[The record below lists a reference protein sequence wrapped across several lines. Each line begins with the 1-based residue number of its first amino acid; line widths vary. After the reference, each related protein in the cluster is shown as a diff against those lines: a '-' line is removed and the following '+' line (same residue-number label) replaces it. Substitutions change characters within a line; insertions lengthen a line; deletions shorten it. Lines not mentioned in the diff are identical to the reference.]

1 MVAPSRVSEPFE
13 ARSLNSLMRREPVRW
28 SSAFIP
34 TLRDDPADAEAVS
47 HKLLVRAG
55 YVRQLMAGVYTMT
68 PLGFRSLRKVE
79 GIIREEIDRIGA
91 QEFRLP
97 CIHPRE
103 IWEKSGRWDSVGEE
117 MFRLTDRKGAELA
130 LGMTHEEIFAYH
142 AAELRS
148 YKSLPQIWY
157 QFQSKFRDEARPKSG
172 ILRVREFTM
181 KDSYSF
187 DIDQAGLDHA
197 FDQHF
202 EAYRRIFKRLAFEVV
217 AVEASSGV
225 MGGSQSIEFMMKS
238 DAGEDWVA
246 HCEKCGYAANIEK
259 AQSVLPEPKDGDG
272 LEAPEKFPTPGVRT
286 IEDLEKLEGGA
297 AAERQIKTLVYDID
311 GKTILI
317 LLRGDQQLSDQKL
330 IDQVEAESIR
340 AAEPK
345 EIRAALGAAPGSL
358 GAVGAG
364 DVYVIA
370 DEALRGRR
378 DMVTGANED
387 GFHLRGV
394 DVERDID
401 VKAWLDLREAKSGE
415 GCPMCQAPLAVHKTI
430 EVGHI
435 FKLGTRYSEVMGANV
450 QNEQGQSVP
459 IVMGS
464 YGIGLERN
472 MAAVV
477 EANHDENG
485 ICWPVNVAPYEVVV
499 TVVKP
504 KDVDCHEAGERLYE
518 KLTESGIDVLIDD
531 RDERPGVKFKDAD
544 LIGIPYR
551 VTVGPKGL
559 ADGIFEFVRRRDGQ
573 KRDLPLEHAV
583 ETIVEA
589 VLDERS

>member
-1 MVAPSRVSEPFE
+1 
-13 ARSLNSLMRREPVRW
+13 VRW

-34 TLRDDPADAEAVS
+34 TLRDDPADAEAIS

-55 YVRQLMAGVYTMT
+55 FIRQLMAGHYSMT
-68 PLGFRSLRKVE
+68 PLGLRSLRKIEAIVRDE
-79 GIIREEIDRIGA
+79 MDKIGG

-97 CIHPRE
+97 CMHPRE

-117 MFRLTDRKGAELA
+117 MFRLQDRKGADLA
-130 LGMTHEEIFAYH
+130 LGMTHEEIFAH
-142 AAELRS
+142 HSTELRS

-172 ILRVREFTM
+172 LLRVREFTM

-187 DIDQAGLDHA
+187 DLAEAGLDSA
-197 FDQHF
+197 FDRHL
-202 EAYRRIFKRLAFEVV
+202 EAYRRMFKRFGFEIV

-225 MGGSQSIEFMMKS
+225 MGGNTSIEFMLKS

-246 HCEKCGYAANIEK
+246 ACEQCGYAANVEK
-259 AQSVLPEPKDGDG
+259 AESILPEIEDGEG
-272 LEAPEKFPTPGVRT
+272 LAKPEKFSTPGVKT
-286 IEDLEKLEGGA
+286 IDELVLMEGGA
-297 AAERQIKTLVYDID
+297 AADRQIKTLVYQVDD
-311 GKTILI
+311 KSVLI
-317 LLRGDQQLSDQKL
+317 LLRGDHQLAEQKL
-330 IDQVEAESIR
+330 IDQVEAESMR
-340 AAEPK
+340 PAEPG
-345 EIRAALGAAPGSL
+345 EIKKLLGALPGSL
-358 GAVGAG
+358 GAVGR
-364 DVYVIA
+364 DDLFVIA
-370 DEALRGRR
+370 DLSLRGRR

-394 DVERDID
+394 DLERDIE
-401 VKAWLDLREAKSGE
+401 VKGWLDLREVEDGE
-415 GCPMCQAPLAVHKTI
+415 GCPQCKQPLSVHKTI

-435 FKLGTRYSEVMGANV
+435 FKLGTKYSEAMGASV
-450 QNEQGQSVP
+450 QDEKGESVP
-459 IVMGS
+459 LVMGS

-472 MAAVV
+472 MAAIV

-518 KLTESGIDVLIDD
+518 KLKEAGIDVIIDD

-544 LIGIPYR
+544 LVGFPYR

-559 ADGIFEFVRRRDGQ
+559 AEGIVEFVRRRDGQ
-573 KRDLPLEHAV
+573 TSDLPIEHAAG
-583 ETIVEA
+583 TIIEA
-589 VLDERS
+589 VLDDRF

>member
-1 MVAPSRVSEPFE
+1 M
-13 ARSLNSLMRREPVRW
+13 RW

-55 YVRQLMAGVYTMT
+55 FMRQLMAGHYSLT
-68 PLGFRSLRKVE
+68 PLGFRVLRKIEAIV
-79 GIIREEIDRIGA
+79 REEMERIGA

-97 CIHPRE
+97 CMHPRE

-117 MFRLTDRKGAELA
+117 MFRLSDRKGADLA
-130 LGMTHEEIFAYH
+130 LGMTHEEIFAFH
-142 AAELRS
+142 ATELRS

-172 ILRVREFTM
+172 LLRVREFTM

-187 DIDQAGLDHA
+187 DIDEAGLDLSFNRHL
-197 FDQHF
+197 
-202 EAYRRIFKRLAFEVV
+202 EAYRKIFKRFGFDVV
-217 AVEASSGV
+217 AVEASSGL
-225 MGGSQSIEFMMKS
+225 MGGDQSIEFMLKS

-246 HCEKCGYAANIEK
+246 HCEQCGYAANVEK
-259 AQSVLPEPKDGDG
+259 AQSILPSVDDDGG
-272 LEAPEKFPTPGVRT
+272 LLQPEKFPTPGIKT
-286 IEDLEKLEGGA
+286 IADLAKMTGGA
-297 AAERQIKTLVYDID
+297 EAIRQIKTLVYVVD

-317 LLRGDQQLSDQKL
+317 LLRGDHKLAEQKL
-330 IDQVEAESIR
+330 IEQIEAEQLR
-340 AAEPK
+340 PAEPEEVK
-345 EIRAALGAAPGSL
+345 AALGASPGSL
-358 GAVGAG
+358 GAVGRG
-364 DVYVIA
+364 DLFILA
-370 DEALRGRR
+370 DEALRGRG

-394 DVERDID
+394 DIERDID
-401 VKAWLDLREAKSGE
+401 VKAWLDLREVTTGE
-415 GCPMCQAPLAVHKTI
+415 GCPMCQTPISVHKTI

-435 FKLGTRYSEVMGANV
+435 FKLGTKYSVAMGALV
-450 QNEQGQSVP
+450 QDEKGGSIP

-464 YGIGLERN
+464 YGIGLDRN
-472 MAAVV
+472 LAAVV

-485 ICWPVNVAPYEVVV
+485 IRWPVNTAPYEVVV

-518 KLTESGIDVLIDD
+518 KLTEAGIDVIIDD

-544 LIGIPYR
+544 LVGFPYR
-551 VTVGPKGL
+551 VTIGPKGL
-559 ADGIFEFVRRRDGQ
+559 EAGVFELVRRASGE
-573 KRDLPLEHAV
+573 KRDLPIKHAA
-583 ETIVEA
+583 EMIVEA
-589 VLDERS
+589 VLDERF

>member
-1 MVAPSRVSEPFE
+1 M
-13 ARSLNSLMRREPVRW
+13 RW

-34 TLRDDPADAEAVS
+34 TLRDDPADAEAIS

-55 YVRQLMAGVYTMT
+55 YMRQLMAGHYSLT
-68 PLGFRSLRKVE
+68 PLGFRALRKVE
-79 GIIREEIDRIGA
+79 GIVREEMEKIGA

-97 CIHPRE
+97 CMHPRE

-117 MFRLTDRKGAELA
+117 MFRLRDRKDADVV

-172 ILRVREFTM
+172 LLRVREFTM

-187 DIDQAGLDHA
+187 DIDEAGLESSFNRHL
-197 FDQHF
+197 
-202 EAYRRIFKRLAFEVV
+202 EAYRKIFRRFGFDVV
-217 AVEASSGV
+217 AVEASSGL
-225 MGGSQSIEFMMKS
+225 MGGNQSIEFMLKS

-246 HCEKCGYAANIEK
+246 HCDQCGYAANVEK
-259 AQSVLPEPKDGDG
+259 AESILPDIEDGEGLPK
-272 LEAPEKFPTPGVRT
+272 PEKFATPGIKT
-286 IEDLEKLEGGA
+286 IEALVEFDGGA
-297 AAERQIKTLVYDID
+297 EASRQIKTLVYVAD

-317 LLRGDQQLSDQKL
+317 LLRGDHQLAEQKL
-330 IDQVEAESIR
+330 IDQVEAEEMR
-340 AAEPK
+340 PALPE
-345 EIRAALGAAPGSL
+345 EIKAALGAFPGSL
-358 GAVGAG
+358 GAVGQG
-364 DVYVIA
+364 ELFILA

-378 DMVTGANED
+378 NMLTGANED

-394 DVERDID
+394 DIERDIE
-401 VKAWLDLREAKSGE
+401 VKGWLDLREVKTGE
-415 GCPMCQAPLAVHKTI
+415 GCPMCQTPFSVHKTI

-435 FKLGTRYSEVMGANV
+435 FKLGAKYSLAMGASV
-450 QNEQGQSVP
+450 QDEKGESVP

-464 YGIGLERN
+464 YGIGLDRN
-472 MAAVV
+472 LAAVV
-477 EANHDENG
+477 ESNHDDNG
-485 ICWPVNVAPYEVVV
+485 ICWPVNIAPYEVVV

-504 KDVDCHEAGERLYE
+504 KDVECHEAGERLYE
-518 KLTESGIDVLIDD
+518 KLTEAGIDVIIDD

-544 LIGIPYR
+544 LVGFPYR

-559 ADGIFEFVRRRDGQ
+559 ANGVFELVRRADGE
-573 KRDLPLEHAV
+573 KRDLPIEHAA

-589 VLDERS
+589 VLDERF

>member
-1 MVAPSRVSEPFE
+1 MVSAPSGRAGPP
-13 ARSLNSLMRREPVRW
+13 AMPRSPAVRW

-55 YVRQLMAGVYTMT
+55 FVRQLMAGAYSLT
-68 PLGFRSLRKVE
+68 PLGLRVVRKIE
-79 GIIREEIDRIGA
+79 GIVREEMDRIGA

-97 CIHPRE
+97 CLHPRE
-103 IWEKSGRWDSVGEE
+103 VWEKSGRWESVGEE
-117 MFRLTDRKGAELA
+117 MFRLEDRRGSDLA
-130 LGMTHEEIFAYH
+130 LGMTHEEIFAFH
-142 AAELRS
+142 ATELRS
-148 YKSLPQIWY
+148 YKQLPQIWY

-172 ILRVREFTM
+172 VLRVREFTM
-181 KDSYSF
+181 KDSYSL
-187 DIDQAGLDHA
+187 DLDQSGLDHA

-202 EAYRRIFKRLAFEVV
+202 EAYRRIFRRLGFDVI

-225 MGGSQSIEFMMKS
+225 MGGSTSVEFMLKS

-246 HCEKCGYAANIEK
+246 HCEACGYAANVEK
-259 AQSVLPEPKDGDG
+259 AQSVLPDAEDGEG
-272 LEAPEKFPTPGVRT
+272 LAAPERFPTPGVKT
-286 IEDLEKLEGGA
+286 IEDLARMEGGA
-297 AAERQIKTLVYDID
+297 PADRQIKTLVYRID
-311 GKTILI
+311 DRSVLL
-317 LLRGDQQLSDQKL
+317 LLRGDHQLAEQKL
-330 IDQVEAESIR
+330 FDQVEAAEIR
-340 AAEPK
+340 AAEPA
-345 EIRAALGAAPGSL
+345 EIRAALGASPGSL
-358 GAVGAG
+358 GAVGVS
-364 DVYVIA
+364 DLYVIA

-394 DVERDID
+394 DLERDVD
-401 VKAWLDLREAKSGE
+401 VKAWLDLREVQDGE
-415 GCPMCQAPLAVHKTI
+415 GCPMCKTAFSVHKTI

-435 FKLGTRYSEVMGANV
+435 FKLGTRYSEAMGANV
-450 QNEQGQSVP
+450 LDDQGASVP

-477 EANHDENG
+477 EANHDEG
-485 ICWPVNVAPYEVVV
+485 GVSWPVNVAPYEVVI

-518 KLTESGIDVLIDD
+518 KLAESGLDVLLDD

-544 LIGIPYR
+544 LVGIPYR
-551 VTVGPKGL
+551 VTIGPKGL
-559 ADGIFEFVRRRDGQ
+559 AEGVVELFRRRDGQ
-573 KRDLPLEHAV
+573 KRDLPIAHSA
-583 ETIVEA
+583 ETIVETI
-589 VLDERS
+589 LDERF

>member
-1 MVAPSRVSEPFE
+1 M
-13 ARSLNSLMRREPVRW
+13 RW

-55 YVRQLMAGVYTMT
+55 FMRQLMAGHYSMT
-68 PLGFRSLRKVE
+68 PLGFRSLHKLETIV
-79 GIIREEIDRIGA
+79 REEMEKIGA

-97 CIHPRE
+97 CMHPRE

-117 MFRLTDRKGAELA
+117 MFRFKDRKDADVV

-142 AAELRS
+142 ATELRS

-172 ILRVREFTM
+172 LLRVREFTM

-187 DIDQAGLDHA
+187 DLDEAGLDAA
-197 FDQHF
+197 FDRHA
-202 EAYRRIFKRLAFEVV
+202 EAYRRMFKRFGFDIV

-225 MGGSQSIEFMMKS
+225 MGGNTSIEYMLKS
-238 DAGEDWVA
+238 NAGEDWVA
-246 HCEKCGYAANIEK
+246 ACDQCGYAANVEK
-259 AQSVLPEPKDGDG
+259 AESVLPEALDGDG
-272 LEAPEKFPTPGVRT
+272 LSEPEKFPTPGVKT
-286 IEDLEKLEGGA
+286 IDDLAKMEGGA
-297 AAERQIKTLVYDID
+297 AGDRQIKTLVYQID
-311 GKTILI
+311 GKSVLI
-317 LLRGDQQLSDQKL
+317 LLRGDHQLAEQKL
-330 IDQVEAESIR
+330 IDQVEAESMR
-340 AAEPK
+340 PAEPG
-345 EIRAALGAAPGSL
+345 EIKKLLGALPGSL
-358 GAVGAG
+358 GAVGRS
-364 DVYVIA
+364 DLFVIA
-370 DEALRGRR
+370 DMALQGRR

-394 DVERDID
+394 DLERDID
-401 VKAWLDLREAKSGE
+401 VKGWLDLREVRDGE
-415 GCPMCQAPLAVHKTI
+415 GCPMCKEPLSVYKTI
-430 EVGHI
+430 EVAHI
-435 FKLGTRYSEVMGANV
+435 FKLGTRYSVAMGASV
-450 QNEQGQSVP
+450 QDEKGASVP
-459 IVMGS
+459 LVMGS

-472 MAAVV
+472 LAAAV

-485 ICWPVNVAPYEVVV
+485 ICWPVNLAPYEVVV

-518 KLTESGIDVLIDD
+518 KLTEAGIDVIIDD

-544 LIGIPYR
+544 LIGFPYR

-559 ADGIFEFVRRRDGQ
+559 ESGVFELVRRRDGQ
-573 KRDLPLEHAV
+573 KRDLPIERAAG
-583 ETIVEA
+583 TIVET